1 MRLPLE
7 RLTKELLELPS
18 PARARLAHVLI
29 ASLGEDSAEL
39 ERAGLLAEVA
49 LAEEQIERGEMM
61 NHEAAKAELLRRTHT
76 NSDAGSIRAGAEPTQ
91 SPTAIVDTSACR
103 PVYSYRDS

>member
-1 MRLPLE
+1 MSLPLE

-18 PARARLAHVLI
+18 PERARLAHVLI

-39 ERAGLLAEVA
+39 ERAELLDEIA
-49 LAEEQIERGEMM
+49 LAEEQIERGEVM

-76 NSDAGSIRAGAEPTQ
+76 SSDAGSVRAGAEP
-91 SPTAIVDTSACR
+91 R
-103 PVYSYRDS
+103 